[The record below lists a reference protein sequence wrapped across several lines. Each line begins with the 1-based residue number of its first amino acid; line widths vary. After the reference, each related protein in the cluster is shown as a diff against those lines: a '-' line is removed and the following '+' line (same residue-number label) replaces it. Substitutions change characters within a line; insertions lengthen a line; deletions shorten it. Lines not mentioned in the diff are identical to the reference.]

1 MALPGSE
8 LCAGLER
15 LRCDI
20 DSLEAEFSRR
30 VSVLDRTQA
39 YMEGGYLNAASWL
52 FHRCNFAQST
62 AWDRVKTARKLSSEF
77 AATAKAFAHGA
88 ISHLHASLICR
99 TVEKVGLEAAQKAE
113 PDLLEAAIQLDPFRL
128 RKVTQVLEHC
138 YNPDGTLSDSER
150 ARERR
155 HLYLSDSL
163 DGMFY
168 LNGVL
173 DPEGGA
179 LVRTALNGLMG
190 PPHAGDMRSPPQRR
204 ADALVELAQRTLDA
218 GELPTTGCERP
229 HLLLTADIQTLRG
242 DPECG
247 PGRLEWDELIHCESV
262 RRLACDCSLTPIVTD
277 QDGNPLAAGRKTRVV
292 PPSMRRALHVRDKHC
307 QFPGC
312 DRPARWTD
320 AHHLWHWVF
329 GGPTILTNCV
339 LLCRRH
345 HLMVHEGGWELV
357 RKPGSGWDVVRREA
371 AARAP

>member
-1 MALPGSE
+1 
-8 LCAGLER
+8 
-15 LRCDI
+15 
-20 DSLEAEFSRR
+20 
-30 VSVLDRTQA
+30 
-39 YMEGGYLNAASWL
+39 
-52 FHRCNFAQST
+52 
-62 AWDRVKTARKLSSEF
+62 
-77 AATAKAFAHGA
+77 
-88 ISHLHASLICR
+88 
-99 TVEKVGLEAAQKAE
+99 
-113 PDLLEAAIQLDPFRL
+113 
-128 RKVTQVLEHC
+128 
-138 YNPDGTLSDSER
+138 
-150 ARERR
+150 
-155 HLYLSDSL
+155 
-163 DGMFY
+163 MFY

-179 LVRTALNGLMG
+179 IVRTALNGLMG

-204 ADALVELAQRTLDA
+204 ADALVDLAQRTLDA

-229 HLLLTADIQTLRG
+229 HLLLTADLQTLRG

-247 PGRLEWDELIHCESV
+247 PGRLGPPPPASPGTPPALWGRVELIHSESV
-262 RRLACDCSLTPIVTD
+262 RRLACDCSLTAIVTD
-277 QDGNPLAAGRKTRVV
+277 EDGNPLAAGRKTRVV

-357 RKPGSGWDVVRREA
+357 RKPGIGWDAVRRA
-371 AARAP
+371 NLARAP